1 MACVS
6 ACRSVGSR
14 AALRLFAN
22 EFNEISGTVA
32 FQAMCCLP
40 LMGPDPRHPLKAEPL
55 RGGACRASLDRL
67 SPARQGL
74 GSR

>member
-6 ACRSVGSR
+6 ACRSVGPR
-14 AALRLFAN
+14 AAFQLFSN

-32 FQAMCCLP
+32 FQAMRCLP
-40 LMGPDPRHPLKAEPL
+40 LRRPDPRHPLKAEPL

-67 SPARQGL
+67 SPTRQRL